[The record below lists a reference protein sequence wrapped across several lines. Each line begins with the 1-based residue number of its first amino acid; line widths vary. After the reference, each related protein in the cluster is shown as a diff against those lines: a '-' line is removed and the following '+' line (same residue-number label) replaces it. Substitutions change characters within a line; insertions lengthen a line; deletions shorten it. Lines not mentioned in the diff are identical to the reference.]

1 MKPNFGAVPDKRR
14 DQHFLIDTGILRE
27 IVDFAS
33 IGKDEDILE
42 IGAGPGNLTELLA
55 QKARRVYSI
64 EVDAGLASLLEER
77 FKNSNVTIIR
87 GNALKVEFPGFDK
100 VVANLPYSIS
110 SDVTFKLLR
119 HGFKFGILM
128 YQREF
133 ALRMVARVGEPDYSR
148 LSVDVQHFADVELLM
163 RVPPQAFA
171 PPPQVES
178 EVVKLTPRP
187 APYTVEDRELF
198 MRLVT
203 AAFSG
208 RRKRLRN
215 ALLKGAHIMGIK
227 NMDEIVALLPRDLM
241 EKRAEEVS
249 PEQYAELA
257 DHIHGLMRHERSDL
271 QG

>member
-1 MKPNFGAVPDKRR
+1 MPAKFVPDKRR
-14 DQHFLIDTGILRE
+14 DQHFLIDANILSK
-27 IVDFAS
+27 IVSFAS
-33 IGKDEDILE
+33 IDKDEDVLE
-42 IGAGPGNLTELLA
+42 IGAGPGNLTVLLA
-55 QKARRVYSI
+55 QRARRVYSI
-64 EVDAGLASLLEER
+64 EVDPALASPLEER
-77 FKNSNVTIIR
+77 FKGSNVTIIR
-87 GNALKVEFPGFDK
+87 GNALKVEFPKFDK

-119 HGFKFGILM
+119 HDFKLGILM

-133 ALRMVARVGEPDYSR
+133 ALRMVAKVGEPDYSR

-163 RVPPQAFA
+163 RVPPQAFS

-187 APYTVEDRELF
+187 APYTVKDRELF

-203 AAFSG
+203 AAFTG

-215 ALLKGAHIMGIK
+215 ALVNGAHIMGVE
-227 NMDEIVALLPRDLM
+227 NMRELVARLPGDLM

-249 PEQYAELA
+249 PEQYAELSDKIRELVA
-257 DHIHGLMRHERSDL
+257 RERSDI

>member
-1 MKPNFGAVPDKRR
+1 MPAKRK
-14 DQHFLIDTGILRE
+14 DQHFLIDGNILRKV
-27 IVDFAS
+27 VDLAS
-33 IGKDEDILE
+33 IDKNEDVLE
-42 IGAGPGNLTELLA
+42 IGGGPGNLTELLA
-55 QKARRVYSI
+55 QKARHVYTI
-64 EVDAGLASLLEER
+64 EVDAALASLLEER
-77 FKNSNVTIIR
+77 FKSSNVTIIR

-110 SDVTFKLLR
+110 SDVTFKLLKC
-119 HGFKFGILM
+119 GFRSGILM

-133 ALRMVARVGEPDYSR
+133 ALRMVAKVGEPDYSR

-178 EVVKLTPRP
+178 EVVRLTPRP
-187 APYTVEDRELF
+187 APYMVEDRELF

-203 AAFSG
+203 AAFTG
-208 RRKRLRN
+208 RRKRLKN
-215 ALLKGAHIMGIK
+215 ALVNGAHIIGIK
-227 NMDEIVALLPRDLM
+227 NMKGLVVRLPEGLM

-249 PEQYAELA
+249 PEQYADLA
-257 DHIHGLMRHERSDL
+257 DRIKELVGHEHSDI

>member
-1 MKPNFGAVPDKRR
+1 MKPVFGMDKRR
-14 DQHFLIDTGILRE
+14 DQHFLIDANILRK
-27 IVDFAS
+27 IVGFAS
-33 IGKDEDILE
+33 IGKDEDVLE

-55 QKARRVYSI
+55 QKARRVSSI
-64 EVDAGLASLLEER
+64 EVDPALASLLEER
-77 FKNSNVTIIR
+77 FKNSNVTIIK
-87 GNALKVEFPGFDK
+87 GNALKVEFPRFDK

-110 SDVTFKLLR
+110 SDVTFKLLKYD
-119 HGFKFGILM
+119 FEFGILM

-133 ALRMVARVGEPDYSR
+133 ALRMIAKVGEPDYSR
-148 LSVDVQHFADVELLM
+148 LSVDVQHFADVQLLM

-178 EVVKLTPRP
+178 AVVKLTPRP
-187 APYTVEDRELF
+187 APYTVKDRELF
-198 MRLVT
+198 MGLVT
-203 AAFSG
+203 AAFAG

-227 NMDEIVALLPRDLM
+227 NMKELVDRLPRDLM

-249 PEQYAELA
+249 PEQYAGLA
-257 DHIHGLMRHERSDL
+257 DQIHGLMGHEHSDI